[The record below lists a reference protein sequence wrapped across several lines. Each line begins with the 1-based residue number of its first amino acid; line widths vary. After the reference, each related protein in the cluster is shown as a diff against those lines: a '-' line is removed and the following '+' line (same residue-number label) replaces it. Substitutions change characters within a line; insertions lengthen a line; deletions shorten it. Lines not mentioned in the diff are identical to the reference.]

1 MPRPTADNRDL
12 RRIDLYLPSAF
23 VRHCEDQAEYL
34 GCSRVDVI
42 RQLIRRDME
51 RQGPGRASVK
61 A

>member
-12 RRIDLYLPSAF
+12 L
-23 VRHCEDQAEYL
+23 HCEDQAQYL

-51 RQGPGRASVK
+51 RHGPGRAAVK